1 MTLIDDAK
9 TVLLKAWSIR
19 LALLGAMF
27 SALEVALPF
36 FQPLDIFPPTTMAIL
51 ALFASSGAALARL
64 IAQPKMTGGA
74 SGEQ

>member
-9 TVLLKAWSIR
+9 TVLLKAWSVR

-36 FQPLDIFPPTTMAIL
+36 FMPLNILPPSTMAVL
-51 ALFASSGAALARL
+51 ALLASTGAAISRV
-64 IAQPKMTGGA
+64 IAQPKMT
-74 SGEQ
+74 ETP

>member
-9 TVLLKAWSIR
+9 TVLLKAWSVR

-36 FQPLDIFPPTTMAIL
+36 FMPLNILPPSTMAVL
-51 ALFASSGAALARL
+51 ALLASTGAAISRV
-64 IAQPKMTGGA
+64 IAQPAMKDEA
-74 SGEQ
+74 K

>member
-19 LALLGAMF
+19 LAFLGAMF

-36 FQPLDIFPPTTMAIL
+36 FTPLDIFPPTTMAIL
-51 ALFASSGAALARL
+51 ALFASTGALEASSQATPLAHGALIR
-64 IAQPKMTGGA
+64 
-74 SGEQ
+74 

>member
-51 ALFASSGAALARL
+51 ALVASSGAALARL
-64 IAQPKMTGGA
+64 IAQPKMTNGN
-74 SGEQ
+74 E